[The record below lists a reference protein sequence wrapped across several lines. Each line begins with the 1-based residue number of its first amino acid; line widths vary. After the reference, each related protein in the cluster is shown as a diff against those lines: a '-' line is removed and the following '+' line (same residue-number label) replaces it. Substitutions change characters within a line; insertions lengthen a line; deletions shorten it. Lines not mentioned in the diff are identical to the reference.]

1 MGISSTALSTA
12 EGTALYLEQ
21 RLLEQGPDTGEAT
34 GRLISAS
41 PFTDSEESEPTQQYS
56 VCLYGNA
63 GKRKAVEQF
72 FLMILQ
78 EKEPQTLL
86 LFSDEN
92 MAWLYEDAA
101 FADRWAELFTHVI
114 LKGNRVRIIHTVT
127 RNMINAFWD
136 YFKRVFKV
144 QGPRQTRFAM
154 AAHKT
159 KFKGLAV
166 CF

>member
-1 MGISSTALSTA
+1 
-12 EGTALYLEQ
+12 
-21 RLLEQGPDTGEAT
+21 
-34 GRLISAS
+34 
-41 PFTDSEESEPTQQYS
+41 
-56 VCLYGNA
+56 
-63 GKRKAVEQF
+63 
-72 FLMILQ
+72 MILQ

-136 YFKRVFKV
+136 YFE
-144 QGPRQTRFAM
+144 
-154 AAHKT
+154 
-159 KFKGLAV
+159 KGI
-166 CF
+166 